1 MRRLALLLFA
11 GAALS
16 LPARPRDFVLE
27 VNPSSGKSAPGAA
40 KTVPGVAYRWDKAWC
55 GDEARALVCRRQGVW
70 LVGMDE
76 IDLPSL
82 RFMARYELRA
92 VVPLA
97 SDPDAA
103 HAELKALRDAGVTNA
118 VAGFVLP
125 DCAPGAETAY
135 AAKWMRLIGFIDRNF
150 RRPALA
156 LRLWKPERDAALA
169 TAFGARFGRITHVI
183 VPLADGALTPWDR
196 LEDLRTRFLRPAL
209 KGKRMWVR
217 APKTSPGGV
226 SAEDFRGMLWRMHLV
241 LTAFANEHVDAVF
254 LADVPSARSALGASL
269 RYLARAVRLCPSVV
283 RHGES
288 QSSETAENRV
298 RKDQVV
304 SEDFELDGEGVDLG
318 EAGEDLKHVAKLEA
332 CRLMG
337 TALEKGTPLAAG
349 DVECLALVGNGY
361 IAVLAVNATPQTV
374 TVTIDGKFRSHFSC
388 ETRTVRCA
396 ADGKTALCD
405 CREDWSVP
413 SERIR
418 IYAEANTFQVTV
430 VPIR

>member
-1 MRRLALLLFA
+1 MNRLVLLALTC
-11 GAALS
+11 AAFS
-16 LPARPRDFVLE
+16 LPAKPRNFVLE

-40 KTVPGVAYRWDKAWC
+40 MTAPGVAYRWDKSWH
-55 GDEARALVCRRQGVW
+55 GDEARALACRRQGVW

-97 SDPDAA
+97 SDPDTA
-103 HAELKALRDAGVTNA
+103 HAELKGLRDAGVTNA

-150 RRPALA
+150 KRPALA
-156 LRLWKPERDAALA
+156 LRLWNSSQDAALA
-169 TAFGARFGRITHVI
+169 AAFGTRFGRITHVV
-183 VPLADGALTPWDR
+183 VPLSEGVVTPWDQ
-196 LEDLRTRFLRPAL
+196 LEGLRTRLLRPEM
-209 KGKRMWVR
+209 KEKRLWVK

-241 LTAFANEHVDAVF
+241 LTAFANDRVDAVV
-254 LADVPSARSALGASL
+254 LADAPSEEGALGASL

-288 QSSETAENRV
+288 QSSEMTENRV
-298 RKDQVV
+298 RKDREV
-304 SEDFELDGEGVDLG
+304 SDDLELDGEDVDLG
-318 EAGEDLKHVAKLEA
+318 EAGEDMKHVAKLEA

-337 TALEKGTPLAAG
+337 TALEKGASLSSG
-349 DVECLALVGNGY
+349 DVECLALAGSGY
-361 IAVLAVNATPQTV
+361 IAVLAANATPQMAV
-374 TVTIDGKFRSHFSC
+374 VTIDGKFRSHFSC

-396 ADGKTALCD
+396 PDGRTALCD